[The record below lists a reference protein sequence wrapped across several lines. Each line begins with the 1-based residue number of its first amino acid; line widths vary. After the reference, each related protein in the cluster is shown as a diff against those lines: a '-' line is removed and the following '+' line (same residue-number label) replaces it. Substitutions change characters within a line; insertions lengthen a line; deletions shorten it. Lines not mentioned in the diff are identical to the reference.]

1 MKLNKI
7 VKQRIKWSLIFSPL
21 ILLSIALILYSAYGS
36 MLDNVHHLSTLRK
49 YTGIVGLIIFG
60 GSIGL
65 YILRLLLKNIN
76 PKNINKLGEI
86 FKNKSSNLSKHLNND
101 NITVIKKFLS
111 FWAKIFQSLHI
122 PLSIIGLSIIGY
134 HVYLAFHMGWKWTI
148 GYILGLLAAIC
159 LLILV
164 ILGIARIFNK
174 SIKGHKY
181 IGIAFIILAILHLI
195 TI

>member
-36 MLDNVHHLSTLRK
+36 MLDNVHYLSTLRK

-76 PKNINKLGEI
+76 PKNINKLDEI

-181 IGIAFIILAILHLI
+181 VGIAFIILAILHLI

>member
-36 MLDNVHHLSTLRK
+36 MLDNMHHLSVIRK

-76 PKNINKLGEI
+76 PKNINKLNEI
-86 FKNKSSNLSKHLNND
+86 FKNKSNNLSKHLNND
-101 NITVIKKFLS
+101 NITAIKKFLS
-111 FWAKIFQSLHI
+111 YWAKIFQSLHI
-122 PLSIIGLSIIGY
+122 PLSIIGLSIIVY
-134 HVYLAFHMGWKWTI
+134 HVYIAFHMGWKWTI
-148 GYILGLLAAIC
+148 GYIFGLLAAIC

-181 IGIAFIILAILHLI
+181 VGIVFIILSVLHLL

>member
-76 PKNINKLGEI
+76 PKNINKLDEI

-181 IGIAFIILAILHLI
+181 VGIAFIILAILHLI

>member
-1 MKLNKI
+1 MKLNKM

-21 ILLSIALILYSAYGS
+21 ILLSIALILYSAYGA
-36 MLDNVHHLSTLRK
+36 MLDNIHHLSTLRK

-76 PKNINKLGEI
+76 PKNINKLDEI
-86 FKNKSSNLSKHLNND
+86 LKNKFDNLSKHLNND
-101 NITVIKKFLS
+101 NITIIKKFLS

-134 HVYLAFHMGWKWTI
+134 HIYIAFYMGWKWNI
-148 GYILGLLAAIC
+148 GYIFGLLAAIC

-164 ILGIARIFNK
+164 ILGITRIFNK

-181 IGIAFIILAILHLI
+181 VGIAFIVLSVLHLL

>member
-76 PKNINKLGEI
+76 PKNINKLDEI

-111 FWAKIFQSLHI
+111 FLAKIFQSLHI